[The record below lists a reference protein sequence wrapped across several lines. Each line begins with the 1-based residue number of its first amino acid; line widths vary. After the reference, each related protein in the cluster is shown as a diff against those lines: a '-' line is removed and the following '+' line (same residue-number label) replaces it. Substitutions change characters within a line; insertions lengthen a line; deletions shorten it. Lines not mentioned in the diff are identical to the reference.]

1 MKLLVLAAGLGS
13 RFGGVKQ
20 LASLG
25 PSGETLLE
33 YNVYDALASGF
44 DLIVFLI
51 REEIEEDFRERV
63 LSRLPPSLPVSLAFQ
78 STDACIPER
87 HRSRVAALGRTK
99 PWGTGH
105 ALICAREALGE
116 GSFAVINAD
125 DFYGRAGFRAV
136 AGFLSGK
143 KPGECCLAGYR
154 LEGVVPPSG
163 SVSRAICRLGDGGR
177 LEGIVEH
184 LKVQKRGATLWS
196 VGGPLPGETELS
208 PDLCAS
214 MNLWG
219 LDSTVL
225 PRAVALFDSFLQGLA
240 SGPGDLGEAALKA
253 EFYLPSIFG
262 ALAAE
267 GTPVIALPVSEE
279 YFGLTNPGDIA
290 SAREKLAGRIGQGL
304 YPDPLWAGYG
314 AKEAGS

>member
-20 LASLG
+20 MASLG

-33 YNVYDALASGF
+33 YNVYDALAAGF
-44 DLIVFLI
+44 DSVVFLI

-63 LSRLPPSLPVSLAFQ
+63 LSRMPPSLQVSLAFQ

-87 HRSRVAALGRTK
+87 HRARVAALGRTK

-105 ALICAREALGE
+105 ALICAREVLGS
-116 GSFAVINAD
+116 GPFAVINAD

-136 AGFLSGK
+136 GGFLSGK

-154 LEGVVPPSG
+154 LEGVVPPAG
-163 SVSRAICRLGDGGR
+163 SVSRAICRLGAGGR

-184 LKVQKRGATLWS
+184 LKVLRKAGSLWS
-196 VGGPLPGETELS
+196 VGGPLPNDTELS

-225 PRAVALFDSFLQGLA
+225 PRAEALFDSFLENTVGG
-240 SGPGDLGEAALKA
+240 SGSAGEAALKT

-267 GTPVIALPVSEE
+267 GISVIALPVSEE

-290 SAREKLAGRIGQGL
+290 TARESLAGRIRADL
-304 YPDPLWAGYG
+304 YPDPLWADFG
-314 AKEAGS
+314 AKEARS

>member
-25 PSGETLLE
+25 AAGETLLE
-33 YNVYDALASGF
+33 YNAWDALASGF
-44 DLIVFLI
+44 DSVVFLI
-51 REEIEEDFRERV
+51 REEIEDDFRERV
-63 LSRLPPSLPVSLAFQ
+63 LARLPSSLPVSLAFQ

-87 HRSRVAALGRTK
+87 HRARLAALGRTK

-105 ALICAREALGE
+105 ALICAREALGA
-116 GSFAVINAD
+116 GPFAVINAD

-136 AGFLSGK
+136 ADFLSKK
-143 KPGECCLAGYR
+143 KPGDCCLAGYR
-154 LEGVVPPSG
+154 LEGVVPPAG
-163 SVSRAICRLGDGGR
+163 SVSRAICRLGSGGR

-184 LKVQKRGATLWS
+184 LKVLRKAGRLWS
-196 VGGPLPGETELS
+196 VGGPLPGETELA

-219 LDSTVL
+219 LDGTIMD
-225 PRAVALFDSFLQGLA
+225 RAEALFDSFLENLVGG
-240 SGPGDLGEAALKA
+240 SGDPGEAAMKA

-267 GTPVIALPVSEE
+267 GTSVIALPVSEE
-279 YFGLTNPGDIA
+279 YFGLTNPEDIA
-290 SAREKLAGRIGQGL
+290 SAREKLAGRIRAGQ
-304 YPDPLWAGYG
+304 YPDLLWADFG
-314 AKEAGS
+314 AKEALP